1 MYLMLKEVDHQ
12 PAVLL
17 VAAHQADLAVDTAAP
32 VDPALGRVA
41 IAVPKDQAVAQV
53 MDAMEIMEEGL
64 ITVQLRSLSQAQES
78 DTELIMDTKIT
89 TTAQE
94 TMDMTPIT
102 APTITIAIT
111 TIITTTTIKAWLLSQ
126 DQTEPITMDM
136 VTSAHMAVQSM
147 EDAELRMS
155 AR

>member
-1 MYLMLKEVDHQ
+1 MLKEVDHQ

-78 DTELIMDTKIT
+78 DTELIMDTTIT
-89 TTAQE
+89 TTAME
-94 TMDMTPIT
+94 TMDMTPT
-102 APTITIAIT
+102 TGIT
-111 TIITTTTIKAWLLSQ
+111 TKVTTTTTTIKAWLLSQ
-126 DQTEPITMDM
+126 EQMEPITMDM

-147 EDAELRMS
+147 EDVELRMS
-155 AR
+155 ARLE